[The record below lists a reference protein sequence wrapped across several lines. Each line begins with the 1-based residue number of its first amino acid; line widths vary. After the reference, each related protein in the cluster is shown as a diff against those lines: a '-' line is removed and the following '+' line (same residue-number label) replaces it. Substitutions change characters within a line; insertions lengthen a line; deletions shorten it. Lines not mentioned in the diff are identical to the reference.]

1 MKLGDQTIVGFHWP
15 NCDCLLL
22 SELLPGKE
30 NSFFLLLS
38 SKIVTFFLLEMQNVS
53 LPVGSATEVEL

>member
-30 NSFFLLLS
+30 KIFLPPPDN
-38 SKIVTFFLLEMQNVS
+38 KTMS
-53 LPVGSATEVEL
+53 LPAGDVGTRLPV